1 MKLLMYKELQDNFDN
16 DQARIKIFRKIWR
29 KKKILRKI
37 YFDKWDRM
45 MGFARKGKIL
55 EIGSGP
61 GVFKE
66 YCPNAILLDIVSN
79 PWIDVVSDGLNLP
92 FKNDSIATI
101 IFVDVLHHM
110 VDPLYFLREAQR
122 VLEPGGRLI
131 FEEPYVSKLSYLVFK
146 THHEGM
152 SLDCDKNDYKLDT
165 KKKALEA
172 DLAVPTIMLGRDF
185 ERVKK
190 LIPRLKLVYLD
201 KYDYFFHLLYGNF
214 SYKQIIRSFLYQP
227 LKNLE
232 KKLGFLKEIFT
243 FKILVVLEKKKK

>member
-1 MKLLMYKELQDNFDN
+1 MKLLMYKELQNNFNN

-29 KKKILRKI
+29 RKKILRKI

-45 MGFARKGKIL
+45 MSFARKGKIL

-66 YCPNAILLDIVSN
+66 YCPDAILLDIIHN
-79 PWIDVVSDGLNLP
+79 PWIDVVGDGLSLP
-92 FKNDSIATI
+92 FKNNSIATI

-110 VDPLYFLREAQR
+110 VDPLYFLKEAQR
-122 VLEPGGRLI
+122 ILEPGGRLI
-131 FEEPYVSKLSYLVFK
+131 FEEPYVSKFSYLVFK
-146 THHEGM
+146 NHHEGM
-152 SLDCDKNDYKLDT
+152 NLDCDKNDYKLDT

-172 DLAVPTIMLGRDF
+172 DLAMPTIMFGRDF

-190 LIPRLKLVYLD
+190 ITPQLKLVCLD

-214 SYKQIIRSFLYQP
+214 SYKQVIPSFLYQP

-232 KKLGFLKEIFT
+232 KKLGFLKEIFA